1 MSEEFVNCLLVILL
15 FMLSIISAFISN
27 SLFKK
32 SKKLQQ
38 SLETDKYNDLIYMI
52 QRIVEICVESTN
64 QTLVND
70 LKENDEF
77 DTENQYDA
85 FQRTLQNAT
94 TIINNT
100 IPKDILP
107 DQFMVDTLVREMIE
121 KVVADKKT
129 IYCKSISWDD
139 YDPSDDENEKNNCE
153 CYEEETEENNE

>member
-1 MSEEFVNCLLVILL
+1 MSEEFINVLLIILL
-15 FMLSIISAFISN
+15 FMLSIVSAFVSN
-27 SLFKK
+27 YLFKK
-32 SKKLQQ
+32 SKKMQQ

-107 DQFMVDTLVREMIE
+107 DPFMIDTLVREMIE
-121 KVVADKKT
+121 QVVADKKT
-129 IYCKSISWDD
+129 IFCKSISWND
-139 YDPSDDENEKNNCE
+139 YDLSDDENEKNNCE